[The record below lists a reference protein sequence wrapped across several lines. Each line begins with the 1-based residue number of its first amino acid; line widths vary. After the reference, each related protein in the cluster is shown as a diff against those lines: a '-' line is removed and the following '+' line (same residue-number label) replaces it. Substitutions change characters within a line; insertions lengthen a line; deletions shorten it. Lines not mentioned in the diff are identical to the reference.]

1 MDGDKDDLTAQ
12 GWRDIEIELINK
24 KARSRTK
31 KVVQKK
37 KLIDTQRKSNINSV
51 DEEVVSS
58 QKT

>member
-24 KARSRTK
+24 KSWSRTK